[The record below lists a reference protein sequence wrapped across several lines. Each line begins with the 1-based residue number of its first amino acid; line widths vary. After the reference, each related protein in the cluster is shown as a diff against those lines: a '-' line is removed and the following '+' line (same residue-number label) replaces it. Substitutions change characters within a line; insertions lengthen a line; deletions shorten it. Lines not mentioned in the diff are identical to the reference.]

1 MSLYFVLGPAG
12 SGKTKYL
19 FETAIREADKHP
31 ETMYYFLV
39 PEQFSLQTQ
48 HDLLEVHPRGGI
60 LNIDVTS
67 MARLANAAFA
77 KLSGLKH
84 EFIPEIGKSLII
96 KKVLYDCGDKLV
108 MYGRNSRHAGFVA
121 EAKALLSELL
131 QYGITEEDL
140 KETLKITDKEPVLQR
155 KLQDVITL
163 VSGFKTFLGNEIMTN
178 ESIYDAFGD
187 ILEKSGLAKNAVF
200 ILDGFTGFT
209 PSQNGILKEFLRLGK
224 DVYVSFTIDEVSS
237 KAVLPEYDIYH
248 MSSEAIMKLTKLSEE
263 VGCDVKAPVFT
274 RYNKYET
281 EVLHALER
289 GLFRHGRS
297 KVPSDQSLTVYNAKN
312 PEEETKRVAAEIER
326 LVRVEGYRYSDI
338 AVVCGDIDLY
348 GEKICNE
355 LKKVKARFFLDR
367 KKTLHENECSGFLE
381 IVLKLMEKGADTDL
395 LISYAKNSLSETDFD
410 DACLL
415 ENYCNAFGLK
425 GSSFKKEFKREFYG
439 KQEISLERVNEIRK
453 ALIGEVSEILKAK
466 KATAGEFCDKLQAF
480 LEKRKIK
487 EKLESI
493 AADFEE
499 KEEFFKAKE
508 YSSVYDALIDIL
520 DRTREFLGGSEM
532 TATEYRGLI
541 EAGLSEA
548 KVGLVPHGSDRIT
561 VGDIERTRLSQVK
574 ALFLL
579 GANENKLPK
588 PAGGKALI
596 SENDKKSLLN
606 KGIELSPSH
615 LKKAGNDKFY
625 IYLTLT
631 KPTSRLWISYPSSN
645 GNEHL
650 KPAFVLNEIADLYTD
665 LKVIKRGDLEPVT
678 AVLEND
684 FGLRTALSEERAV
697 NEKKLRT
704 EDYVPE
710 RITEEE
716 ARGLYGE
723 KLTGSIS
730 RLESFAECPF
740 KHFLNYGLLLRKNET
755 YRLQSSDFGDISHR
769 ALELY
774 GRRLKENGK
783 DWVTIPASERETL
796 IKQCAMEAVDSVKS
810 GMFADTSKN
819 RYITERIKDAL
830 TLTVEMFTEQ
840 LKDTDFRPYAFER
853 SFKLSRERF
862 ILQGKIDRIDTCET
876 RDLKAVKVVDYKSGN
891 KDFDYEKLY
900 YGLALQLPT
909 YLNVATELL
918 SPPLPGIEGLDAA
931 QRVKA
936 KMLQPGGYK
945 PGAMLYDIIRDTV
958 LDDSEAYAGDGE
970 ESRKAIKTAISKA
983 FNTKGLVND
992 DRNVIISLDHA
1003 FGEPGEDIK
1012 ASTGSLKIPVS
1023 TNKQKGPEPEFS
1035 KSSKVISER
1044 RLRLLMEYAV
1054 DKMGQGAEKIMGG
1067 DVAMTPVK
1075 GKKTDACSF
1084 CDFKNVCGFD
1094 PRNGGKVMHLKKFE
1108 KEELIEKMTGGEQE
1122 NGGI

>member
-1 MSLYFVLGPAG
+1 MSLHFVLGPAG

-19 FETAIREADKHP
+19 FETAIREADKDP

-96 KKVLYDCGDKLV
+96 KKVLYDNSDKLV

-140 KETLKITDKEPVLQR
+140 KDTLKITEKEPVLKR

-163 VSGFKTFLGNEIMTN
+163 VSGFKTCLGNDIMTN
-178 ESIYDAFGD
+178 ESMYDAFAD

-209 PSQNGILKEFLRLGK
+209 PSQNGILKEVLRLGK
-224 DVYVSFTIDEVSS
+224 EVYVSFTIDEVSS

-248 MSSEAIMKLTKLSEE
+248 MSSEAVMKLTKLADE

-274 RYNKYET
+274 KYNKYET
-281 EVLHALER
+281 ETLHALER
-289 GLFRHGRS
+289 GLFRHGRG
-297 KVPSDQSLTVYNAKN
+297 KAASDGSLVMYNAQN
-312 PEEETKRVAAEIER
+312 IEEETKRAAAEAER
-326 LVRVEGYRYSDI
+326 LVRVDGYRYSDI
-338 AVVCGDIDLY
+338 AIVCGDIDLY
-348 GEKICNE
+348 GERICNE
-355 LKKVKARFFLDR
+355 LKKVNARFFLDR

-381 IVLKLMEKGADTDL
+381 IILKLMEKGADTDL
-395 LISYAKNSLSETDFD
+395 LISYAKNSLSETAFD
-410 DACLL
+410 DACIL

-425 GSSFKKEFKREFYG
+425 GSAFKREFKREFYG
-439 KQEISLERVNEIRK
+439 RQDISLDKVNAVRK
-453 ALIGEVSEILKAK
+453 ALIGEVSGILKVKKSTAK
-466 KATAGEFCDKLQAF
+466 EFCDKLQAF
-480 LEKRKIK
+480 LEKLGIK
-487 EKLESI
+487 EKLETI
-493 AADFEE
+493 AADFEK
-499 KEEFFKAKE
+499 KEEFLKAKE

-520 DRTREFLGGSEM
+520 DQTREFLGDSEM
-532 TATEYRGLI
+532 TAAEYRGLI

-548 KVGLVPHGSDRIT
+548 KVGLVPHGSDNIT
-561 VGDIERTRLSQVK
+561 IGDIERTRLSNVK

-588 PAGGKALI
+588 PVGGKALI

-631 KPTSRLWISYPSSN
+631 KPTSKLWISYPSSN
-645 GNEHL
+645 GNDRL
-650 KPAFVLNEIADLYTD
+650 KPAFVLSEIAELYTD
-665 LKVIKRGDLEPVT
+665 LKVIKRDDLEPVT
-678 AVLEND
+678 GVLEND
-684 FGLRTALSEERAV
+684 FGLRTSLSEERAV
-697 NEKKLRT
+697 NERKLRT
-704 EDYVPE
+704 EDYIPE
-710 RITEEE
+710 RITKEE

-730 RLESFAECPF
+730 RLETFAECPF
-740 KHFLNYGLLLRKNET
+740 KHFLNYGLVIRKNET
-755 YRLQSSDFGDISHR
+755 YKLQSSDFGDISHR

-774 GRRLKENGK
+774 GKRLKESGK
-783 DWVTIPASERETL
+783 DWVTVPAQERETL
-796 IKQCAMEAVDSVKS
+796 IRECAMEAVDAVKS
-810 GMFADTSKN
+810 GVFADTSKN

-840 LKDTDFRPYAFER
+840 LKDTDFRPYAFEKT
-853 SFKLSRERF
+853 FKLSREKF
-862 ILQGKIDRIDTCET
+862 TLQGKIDRIDTCET
-876 RDLKAVKVVDYKSGN
+876 EDLKAVKVVDYKSG
-891 KDFDYEKLY
+891 KHDFDYEKLY
-900 YGLALQLPT
+900 YGLSLQLPT

-918 SPPLPGIEGLDAA
+918 SPPLLGIENLNAA
-931 QRVKA
+931 ERVRQ
-936 KMLQPGGYK
+936 KMLQPGGYR
-945 PGAMLYDIIRDTV
+945 PGAMLYDIIGDTV
-958 LDDSEAYAGDGE
+958 IDDKAGFAGDSE
-970 ESRKAIKTAISKA
+970 ESRAAIRNEITKA
-983 FNTKGLVND
+983 FRTKGLVND
-992 DRNVIISLDHA
+992 DQKIIIGLDHA
-1003 FGEPGEDIK
+1003 FGEPGDSLKE
-1012 ASTGSLKIPVS
+1012 SVSSLKIPVT
-1023 TNKQKGPEPEFS
+1023 TNKQKGPEPEFKKGS
-1035 KSSKVISER
+1035 KTISER

-1054 DKMGQGAEKIMGG
+1054 DKMGQGAEKIMDG
-1067 DVAMTPVK
+1067 DVAVTPVK
-1075 GKKTDACSF
+1075 SKKTDACSF

-1094 PRNGGKVMHLKKFE
+1094 PRNGGKVMHLKKYE
-1108 KEELIEKMTGGEQE
+1108 TEELIEKMTGGESE
-1122 NGGI
+1122 DGGI